1 MNGIIVEK
9 NSVFSP
15 ETLQQERALRL
26 DGAMGTQI
34 QRFNLTEEDF
44 RQGLPVAPTRD
55 VKGDNECLNLTRPD
69 VIRSIHRA
77 YVEAGADII
86 ETNSFG
92 ANALVQQDYG
102 LSSLAPDMALAAAR
116 LARETADAAP
126 RKVWVAGNMGPG
138 SKSLSL
144 VSDFTRPEWRPCSF
158 DDVAAAYAEQAH
170 ALIEGGVDLIII
182 ETCFDALNAKAAL
195 YGVHQARQGFPV
207 IVSVSVSGSS
217 GRVLTGQSLEAF
229 FTAVSHAPLVAFG
242 LNCSMGIEGLLPL
255 VRSLGAWC
263 PVPLVCYPN
272 AGLPNAT
279 GGYDESPE
287 MMASNMVGLD
297 GEVNLY
303 GGCCGT
309 SPDHIHALPALRSRT
324 VPSCE
329 KSLVL
334 SGLEM
339 WNLGDG
345 PITVSTAA
353 HFGKSADFAGM
364 MEGGEYEEALY
375 AVSDQLAIEGASL
388 LDVNLDGLPDAP
400 AAMERFVRLI
410 QSDPSVSSAALLI
423 DSSDR
428 ETLLQGLK
436 NAQGKCLAGP
446 LDPQESGFAENAA
459 VLRSLGAAILV
470 KTCDDRT
477 GVLRTL
483 EVVGIPPQDVVF
495 EDMLR

>member
-1 MNGIIVEK
+1 MNGMTVEK

-15 ETLQQERALRL
+15 DTLRQERALRL

-44 RQGLPVAPTRD
+44 RRGLPVTPTRD

-69 VIRSIHRA
+69 VIRSIHLS

-102 LSSLAPDMALAAAR
+102 LSSIAPDMALAAAR
-116 LARETADAAP
+116 LAREAADAAP

-144 VSDFTRPEWRPCSF
+144 VSDFARPEWRPCSF
-158 DDVAAAYAEQAH
+158 DEVAASYAGQAR

-195 YGVHQARQGFPV
+195 YGVHEAGPGFPV
-207 IVSVSVSGSS
+207 IVSVSVSGG

-229 FTAVSHAPLVAFG
+229 FTAVSHAPLAAFG

-287 MMASNMVGLD
+287 MMAGNMVGLD

-309 SPDHIHALPALRSRT
+309 SPDHIHALPALRART
-324 VPSCE
+324 VPAWE
-329 KSLVL
+329 NSLVL

-339 WNLGDG
+339 WNMGNG

-353 HFGKSADFAGM
+353 HVGRSPEFAGM
-364 MEGGEYEEALY
+364 MERGEYEDALY
-375 AVSDQLAIEGASL
+375 AVSDQLAMDGASV
-388 LDVNLDGLPDAP
+388 LDVNLDGLPDTP
-400 AAMERFVRLI
+400 AAMERFIRLI
-410 QSDPSVSSAALLI
+410 QSDPSVSSSALLI
-423 DSSDR
+423 DSADW
-428 ETLLQGLK
+428 ETILQGLK
-436 NAQGKCLAGP
+436 NAQGKSLAGP
-446 LDPQESGFAENAA
+446 LDPNEAGFAEKAA
-459 VLRSLGAAILV
+459 ALLSLGAAILV
-470 KTCDDRT
+470 KDCDDHDRVIQSL
-477 GVLRTL
+477 GA
-483 EVVGIPPQDVVF
+483 VGIPAQDIVF
-495 EDMLR
+495 EEGLNR

>member
-1 MNGIIVEK
+1 MEK
-9 NSVFSP
+9 KGVFSIDI
-15 ETLQQERALRL
+15 LKQERALRL

-44 RQGLPVAPTRD
+44 LKGLPVTPTRD

-69 VIRSIHRA
+69 VIRSIHRS

-92 ANALVQQDYG
+92 ANSLVQGDYG
-102 LSSLAPDMALAAAR
+102 LSSIAPDMALAAAR
-116 LARETADAAP
+116 LAREVADAAT

-144 VSDFTRPEWRPCSF
+144 VSDFARPEWRPCSF
-158 DDVAAAYAEQAH
+158 DEVADAYAEQAR

-195 YGVHQARQGFPV
+195 YGVHKAKPGFPV
-207 IVSVSVSGSS
+207 IVSVSVSGG

-229 FTAVSHAPLVAFG
+229 FTAVSHAPLAAFG

-255 VRSLGAWC
+255 IRSLGDWC

-287 MMASNMVGLD
+287 KMAAHMEGLD

-309 SPDHIHALPALRSRT
+309 SPEHIHALPALRSRT
-324 VPSCE
+324 VPPQE
-329 KSLVL
+329 NSLVL

-339 WNLGDG
+339 WNMGNG
-345 PITVSTAA
+345 PIEVSTAA
-353 HFGKSADFAGM
+353 NVGKSPEFAGL
-364 MEGGEYEEALY
+364 MESGEYEDALY
-375 AVSDQLAIEGASL
+375 AVSDQLACDGASL
-388 LDVNLDGLPDAP
+388 LDVNLNGLPDTP
-400 AAMERFVRLI
+400 ALMERFVRLI

-423 DSSDR
+423 DSTDW

-436 NAQGKCLAGP
+436 NAQGKSLAGP
-446 LDPQESGFAENAA
+446 LDSDEAGFAEKAA
-459 VLRSLGAAILV
+459 KLHSLGAAILV
-470 KTCDDRT
+470 KTCDDHSR
-477 GVLRTL
+477 VLQTL
-483 EVVGIPPQDVVF
+483 IAAGIPQQDIVF
-495 EDMLR
+495 EETIKVI